1 MAGNAPSI
9 VFVNDRL
16 SVRFDR
22 FDLPSYELFLRAK
35 RLPES
40 RVTLD
45 DTDEGMAWTIDAP
58 AYLAPMLGVAVPQ
71 DLRADL
77 PLSGF
82 LFDDQQEIVARA
94 LAVKRFACWSDCGL
108 GKTPIG
114 LEFARQVM
122 HRTGRRVLIVSL
134 NEIVGQW
141 LSEAEKFYGPS
152 LPIMRLTHRE
162 DMRRW
167 MAGSYAEDGCPD
179 LAVVNYEK
187 WNPPSLAEQVVSE
200 ARHLAAIILD
210 ESSRLKTGGG
220 KQKWALI
227 KSCRG
232 VEYKLSLTATP
243 APNEVME
250 FASQASFLEKL
261 RNEAEIL
268 WTYFRRD
275 EKTHR
280 WTVKAHARSA
290 FFEFMAGWS
299 IYVRD
304 PRRYG
309 WRKDF
314 PEVPAPVTLRHPI
327 RPTAEQ
333 IALLPQASADTATGQ
348 MDLFPQTKDPN
359 FVQAGWLSQLAKGFR
374 YIREEK
380 GEFER
385 VASRKP
391 ELVARLVADEVAAG
405 AQVLVWTVFD
415 AESQILAEELA
426 AHALPHDLL
435 TGKVPRNKRSTILD
449 RFRAGECRVLVSRP
463 SMLGY
468 GLNFQFVSAMVFSGF
483 SFSYESQYQAV
494 RRAYRFGQK
503 ERLRVHIPYV
513 ERFEDAMLDAL
524 ERKQAEHERSI
535 EEMEANYVRA
545 RAALQGR
552 AE

>member
-1 MAGNAPSI
+1 MGMDAPPI
-9 VFVNDRL
+9 QFVGDRL
-16 SVRFDR
+16 QVRFDR
-22 FDLPSYELFLRAK
+22 FDLPAYELFLRCK

-40 RVTLD
+40 RVTLN
-45 DTDEGMAWTIDAP
+45 DTGDRMAWTIDAP

-77 PLSGF
+77 PLSDF
-82 LFDDQQEIVARA
+82 LFDDQQEIVRRA
-94 LAVKRFACWSDCGL
+94 LQVKRFACWSDCGL
-108 GKTPIG
+108 GKTAVG
-114 LEFARQVM
+114 LEFARHVI
-122 HRTGRRVLIVSL
+122 HRTGGRVLIVTL
-134 NEIVGQW
+134 NEIVPQW
-141 LSEAEKFYGPS
+141 VAEAEKFYGDS
-152 LPIMRLTHRE
+152 LPVCRIAGRDFMR
-162 DMRRW
+162 DW
-167 MAGSYAEDGCPD
+167 MEGKAADSPS

-187 WNPPSLAEQVVSE
+187 WNPPSLADQVVSE
-200 ARHLAAIILD
+200 ARHLAGVILD

-232 VEYKLSLTATP
+232 IEYKLSLTATP

-261 RNEAEIL
+261 RNEGEIL

-314 PEVPAPVTLRHPI
+314 PEVPRPVTIRHRI
-327 RPTAEQ
+327 TPTTEQ

-348 MDLFPQTKDPN
+348 MDLFPQAKEQN
-359 FVQAGWLSQLAKGFR
+359 FVQAGRLSQLAKGFR
-374 YIREEK
+374 YRSGEKRE
-380 GEFER
+380 FDR
-385 VASRKP
+385 VPSRKP
-391 ELVARLVADEVAAG
+391 AAVAELVRQEVQAR

-415 AESQILAEELA
+415 AESQVLAEELRA
-426 AHALPHDLL
+426 RGLAFEVL
-435 TGKVPRNKRSTILD
+435 TGKTPRARRLEILN
-449 RFRAGECRVLVSRP
+449 RFRMGHVDVLVSRP
-463 SMLGY
+463 SMLGW

-503 ERLRVHIPYV
+503 ESLRIHVPYV
-513 ERFEDAMLDAL
+513 EGFEDAMLDAL

-552 AE
+552 AG